1 MSDADRNQNYIFE
14 NLPKELHTS
23 HRWLVWK
30 YGSERNK
37 KGKFPK
43 VPCDSE
49 TGFEIDKLKAAR
61 LSLNKAVELYSNSAH
76 GFSGIGFL
84 ACHPYIGVDF
94 DKCVSEAGEIGAE
107 VRAQLDWLRS
117 YSEISPSGTGVR
129 VWVRGEAP
137 KAPQDDKKNPLGSNR
152 LVIPNG
158 FGIAEIYPDAPNT
171 NYLTC
176 TGWHIKGTPR
186 EIREL
191 NTQEMT
197 RLYSL
202 ASKSEAKAI
211 TSGAVALRE
220 KTRRLLERDI
230 VVAETDDNSRIVQ
243 KALVALLYDTALDC
257 EKSEALFKESKLYR
271 ETDWGGGENKWKRL
285 GASEMEKALACARD
299 LIFKGRASKSEPK
312 VDPDKWRDEFR
323 SFDQM
328 VERENSFLID
338 LVLLAKTIMALGGL
352 TGHGKTL
359 LFLSMIKSL
368 LTQEPW
374 LGLFKVPEAKDV
386 LYITPEADE
395 SAIKKR
401 LRLFGLDKFG
411 DRVLIRTLTQGP
423 TLGLTDPRMLRAAEG
438 RVNFFDPAIRFLNGG
453 NENEASDVSSFL
465 ADALFNLLSVG
476 AEGIVIGQH
485 SPKKLEEQT
494 YLCTENVLRGS
505 PPLAHWECSRRI
517 HASAISVSF

>member
-1 MSDADRNQNYIFE
+1 
-14 NLPKELHTS
+14 
-23 HRWLVWK
+23 
-30 YGSERNK
+30 
-37 KGKFPK
+37 
-43 VPCDSE
+43 
-49 TGFEIDKLKAAR
+49 
-61 LSLNKAVELYSNSAH
+61 
-76 GFSGIGFL
+76 
-84 ACHPYIGVDF
+84 
-94 DKCVSEAGEIGAE
+94 
-107 VRAQLDWLRS
+107 
-117 YSEISPSGTGVR
+117 
-129 VWVRGEAP
+129 
-137 KAPQDDKKNPLGSNR
+137 
-152 LVIPNG
+152 
-158 FGIAEIYPDAPNT
+158 
-171 NYLTC
+171 
-176 TGWHIKGTPR
+176 
-186 EIREL
+186 
-191 NTQEMT
+191 
-197 RLYSL
+197 
-202 ASKSEAKAI
+202 
-211 TSGAVALRE
+211 
-220 KTRRLLERDI
+220 
-230 VVAETDDNSRIVQ
+230 
-243 KALVALLYDTALDC
+243 
-257 EKSEALFKESKLYR
+257 
-271 ETDWGGGENKWKRL
+271 
-285 GASEMEKALACARD
+285 
-299 LIFKGRASKSEPK
+299 
-312 VDPDKWRDEFR
+312 
-323 SFDQM
+323 
-328 VERENSFLID
+328 
-338 LVLLAKTIMALGGL
+338 MALGGL